1 MTNQRLPNALHLSA
15 GGYDLSILEYTRRG
29 MSYTAA
35 LPSETG

>member
-1 MTNQRLPNALHLSA
+1 MTNQRLPNAHLSA

-29 MSYTAA
+29 MSYMAA